1 MKHGKRSLAF
11 SFLVVIGLASFGVGA
26 GAARADQP
34 VVPAEAGSASG
45 EPDKPYRSPMQ
56 EQCEGELRKDKV
68 WYATLKEQL
77 RADVH
82 QQDANLIARN
92 NKHVI
97 MAYAAIWI
105 LTVAFVFFLWTRQS
119 ALRAEISRLERDL
132 AAAAGDTG
140 AAGGGGKGG
149 SRK

>member
-11 SFLVVIGLASFGVGA
+11 SFLIVLALGGLGA

-34 VVPAEAGSASG
+34 APPAVPSASG

-56 EQCEGELRKDKV
+56 EQCEIELRKDKV
-68 WYATLKEQL
+68 WYATLEEQL

-97 MAYAAIWI
+97 LAYAAIWI
-105 LTVAFVFFLWTRQS
+105 LTVGFVFFLWTRQRV
-119 ALRAEISRLERDL
+119 LRAEISRLERDL
-132 AAAAGDTG
+132 ATAAGDTG
-140 AAGGGGKGG
+140 SGGGKGG
-149 SRK
+149 PRK

>member
-11 SFLVVIGLASFGVGA
+11 SFLAAVIVVVGLGLGA
-26 GAARADQP
+26 GAARAEQP
-34 VVPAEAGSASG
+34 EAAGGAASG

-56 EQCEGELRKDKV
+56 EQCELELRKDKV
-68 WYATLKEQL
+68 WYTTLKEQL

-97 MAYAAIWI
+97 MSYAAIWI
-105 LTVAFVFFLWTRQS
+105 LTVGFVFFLWSRQR
-119 ALRAEISRLERDL
+119 ALRAEIARLERDV

-140 AAGGGGKGG
+140 SGGGKGAP
-149 SRK
+149 RK